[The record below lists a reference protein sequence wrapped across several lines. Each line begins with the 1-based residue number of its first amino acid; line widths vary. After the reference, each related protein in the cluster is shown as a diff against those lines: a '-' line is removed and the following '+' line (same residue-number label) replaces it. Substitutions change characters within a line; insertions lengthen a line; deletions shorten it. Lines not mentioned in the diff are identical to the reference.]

1 MKPLFLTALA
11 LGLGAG
17 QTLSTDYSRDRSLIV
32 SVVSKTETE
41 TTASVMTIDGEPRE
55 GRPGGGGSS
64 SERSYSYA
72 DTVLE
77 SKDAAP
83 KKVKRV
89 FGDVGGTV
97 TMPSREGGE
106 QEIALESAFSGA
118 TVVIDATGAET
129 KFEVLGGKLEE
140 EQLVGLV
147 PTLALDRLVPGEEI
161 EVGATFELEGADVLA
176 AVGHE
181 LERNLFRR
189 PAPAEGGGG
198 EGRGG
203 RGQGGPMGG
212 RMGGGY
218 AVLEGG
224 EWDAKGKLTEETE
237 EVDGVEC
244 AVVTYE
250 IEVSGEL
257 PEMAAGGRGRDRAFG
272 LAAAPLANTF
282 EAELKGRLLWST
294 KEARPVKFTLTGTLE
309 TVRDSERETERGV
322 FKSHTEQ
329 ETRFDLTV
337 DVTAGP
343 KAE

>member
-17 QTLSTDYSRDRSLIV
+17 QTLWTDYARDRSLTV
-32 SVVSKTETE
+32 SVVSKAETE
-41 TTASVMTIDGEPRE
+41 TTANERTIDGEPQEVR
-55 GRPGGGGSS
+55 GGGSMA

-72 DTVLE
+72 DTVLDA
-77 SKDAAP
+77 KDGAP

-89 FGDVGGTV
+89 FGEVGGSA

-129 KFEVLGGKLEE
+129 KFEVLEGKLED
-140 EQLVGLV
+140 EQLAGLV
-147 PTLALDRLVPGEEI
+147 PTLALDRLVPGEEV
-161 EVGATFELEGADVLA
+161 EVGATWELQGADVLA

-189 PAPAEGGGG
+189 AAPEGGAG
-198 EGRGG
+198 EGRGERGG

-212 RMGGGY
+212 RMVGY
-218 AVLEGG
+218 AVLESG
-224 EWDAKGKLTEETE
+224 EWDAKGKLTDETE

-244 AVVTYE
+244 AVITFE

-257 PEMAAGGRGRDRAFG
+257 PEMGGAGRGRDRALG
-272 LAAAPLANTF
+272 PEAAPLANTF
-282 EAELKGRLLWST
+282 EAELEGRLLWST

-309 TVRDSERETERGV
+309 TVRDFERESERGV
-322 FKSHTEQ
+322 MKSHTEQ